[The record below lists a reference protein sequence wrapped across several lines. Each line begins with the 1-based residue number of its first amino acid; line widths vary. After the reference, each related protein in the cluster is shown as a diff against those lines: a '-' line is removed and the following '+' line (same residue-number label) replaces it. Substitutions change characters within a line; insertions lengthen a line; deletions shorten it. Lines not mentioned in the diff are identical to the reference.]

1 MERKDA
7 AGRPVWWV
15 RLYHDGRIRWFGS
28 FKSRKEA
35 REFYQEAKAD
45 QRRGKFFPER
55 FQRGGA
61 KLSEVID
68 AYMKTNSKRTLTEDA
83 RYADFWKARLPEARL
98 RTLTP
103 TRIDEVKDELLSKG
117 LANQTVVHYL
127 KFLRH
132 VLNVA
137 VRDRKLGCKPSLQV
151 TRPKVSTGKVRFL
164 SLAEEKRLC
173 EAIGPKYAPWVRF
186 AILTGLRRE
195 EQFRLKWADLD
206 VERGLITLPATKAG
220 DVQYVQLNA
229 EALDIIT
236 CLMEGNKSVWVFPSQ
251 KTDEQR
257 KQADTP
263 VDQDNFYRRIYQPA
277 LRQAVVEGVTW
288 HALRH
293 TFASRLAMA
302 GATEG
307 DIAACLR
314 HSTTALVRRY
324 AHLSPT
330 HLRGVIEKVS
340 AFGKVSLERSKPE
353 ACVEKGEIA
362 DLDGSAGA
370 SQAVGKI
377 GAGDGSRTRDRRL
390 GNKAMGVAEVMKG
403 RGNPLPSLL
412 LHTRTLV
419 STCLSLPLPCPLC
432 LSF

>member
-1 MERKDA
+1 MARNGTVDRGLVERKDA
-7 AGRPVWWV
+7 AGKPIWYV

-35 REFYQEAKAD
+35 REFYQEAKTD

-55 FQRGGA
+55 LQRGGA

-68 AYMKTNSKRTLTEDA
+68 AYMKTNSKRTLTEDN

-98 RTLTP
+98 KTLTP
-103 TRIDEVKDELLSKG
+103 ARIDEVKHELLSKG

-137 VRDRKLGCKPSLQV
+137 VRDRKIESNPFLQV
-151 TRPKVSTGKVRFL
+151 TMPKIPKGKVRFL
-164 SLAEEKRLC
+164 SLEEETRLSG
-173 EAIGPKYAPWVRF
+173 AIGPRYAPWIRF

-206 VERGLITLPATKAG
+206 LERGLLTLPCTKSG
-220 DVQYVQLNA
+220 EVQYVQLND
-229 EALDIIT
+229 EARDIIRHLT
-236 CLMEGNKSVWVFPSQ
+236 DGNKSVWVFPSQ
-251 KTDEQR
+251 KTDEER
-257 KQADTP
+257 KKADTP
-263 VDQDNFYRRIYQPA
+263 VDPDNFYRRVYQPA
-277 LRQAVVEGVTW
+277 VRKARLQDVTW
-288 HALRH
+288 HTLRH

-307 DIAACLR
+307 EIAACLR

-340 AFGKVSLERSKPE
+340 AFGKVSLERSKPG
-353 ACVEKGEIA
+353 ACVEKGEIP
-362 DLDGSAGA
+362 DEEGSAGT

-377 GAGDGSRTRDRRL
+377 GAGDGI
-390 GNKAMGVAEVMKG
+390 
-403 RGNPLPSLL
+403 
-412 LHTRTLV
+412 
-419 STCLSLPLPCPLC
+419 
-432 LSF
+432 